1 MAKKEKSENTPKNFE
16 AAILELEGLVQKLEA
31 GELPL
36 DDAMNSFETGMRLAK
51 FCEDR
56 LNDASGRIEKVMK
69 DFAGKSEVLPLTQ
82 DELDEL
88 NPGESHDL

>member
-1 MAKKEKSENTPKNFE
+1 MAKKEKSDPTPKNFE
-16 AAILELEGLVQKLEA
+16 AAILELEGLVQTLES

-36 DDAMNSFETGMRLAK
+36 DEAMNSFETGMRLAK

-69 DFAGKSEVLPLTQ
+69 DFAGKSVVVPLAQ
-82 DELDEL
+82 EELAEL
-88 NPGESHDL
+88 NPGEANDL

>member
-36 DDAMNSFETGMRLAK
+36 DEAMNSFETGMRLAK

-69 DFAGKSEVLPLTQ
+69 DFSGKSEVLPLTQ

>member
-36 DDAMNSFETGMRLAK
+36 DEAMNSFETGMRLAK

-69 DFAGKSEVLPLTQ
+69 YFSGKSEVLPLTQ

>member
-1 MAKKEKSENTPKNFE
+1 MAKKEKTENPPKNFE
-16 AAILELEGLVQKLEA
+16 VAIEELESLVQTLEA

-36 DDAMNSFETGMRLAK
+36 DEAMKAFETGMRLAK

-69 DFAGKSEVLPLTQ
+69 DFGGKNEVMPLEQ
-82 DELDEL
+82 EELDEL
-88 NPGESHDL
+88 NPGDADEL

>member
-69 DFAGKSEVLPLTQ
+69 DFSGKSEVLPLTQ